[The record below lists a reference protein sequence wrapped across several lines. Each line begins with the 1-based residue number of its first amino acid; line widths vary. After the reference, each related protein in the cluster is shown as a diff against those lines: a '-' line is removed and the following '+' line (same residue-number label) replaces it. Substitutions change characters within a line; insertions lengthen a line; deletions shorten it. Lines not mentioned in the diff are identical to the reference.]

1 MKVETLS
8 DYAQVGL
15 RLLDKIVFFYSPT
28 RQRKIVDETV
38 KTPHIC
44 D

>member
-15 RLLDKIVFFYSPT
+15 WLLTKLFFYLPAS
-28 RQRKIVDETV
+28 
-38 KTPHIC
+38 
-44 D
+44 

>member
-15 RLLDKIVFFYSPT
+15 WLLEQNTVYSFFTCRQGNRRPLMKPLRL
-28 RQRKIVDETV
+28 
-38 KTPHIC
+38 
-44 D
+44 